1 MKRYGNYTRKESTR
15 SSRLIIIAA
24 EGECTE
30 KIYFEALRS
39 SVQNSRVHIKILDRS
54 AEDRH
59 NSSPEFVLNQL
70 VQYENENQI
79 ADDDELWLV
88 IDKDRWTIKAIKTV
102 AQRCVQ
108 DSALHLALS
117 NPCFELWLL
126 LHRVDVEAETQEE
139 KEKLL
144 RNAKEGRSD
153 TYLKRKM
160 REQLGSYSESNYAA
174 GALVCNV
181 NDAITRAES
190 LDVHKGDRWPKGLG
204 TRVYKLAQSILKPF
218 E

>member
-1 MKRYGNYTRKESTR
+1 MKRYGNYTRQEGIR

-126 LHRVDVEAETQEE
+126 LHCVDVETEAQEE

-160 REQLGSYSESNYAA
+160 REQLGSYSESNYDAS
-174 GALVCNV
+174 ALVCNV
-181 NDAITRAES
+181 NDAITRAEAI
-190 LDVHKGDRWPKGLG
+190 DVHKRARWPQGLG
-204 TRVYKLAQSILKPF
+204 TRVYKLAQSILKPS

>member
-1 MKRYGNYTRKESTR
+1 MKQYGNYTRKKGTR

-39 SVQNSRVHIKILDRS
+39 RVQNSRVHIKILERS
-54 AEDRH
+54 EEDRH
-59 NSSPEFVLNQL
+59 HSSPESVLNQL
-70 VQYENENQI
+70 VKYKKENQI
-79 ADDDELWLV
+79 AVDDELWLV
-88 IDKDRWTIKAIKTV
+88 IDKDHWTVKALKMV

-108 DSALHLALS
+108 RSKLHLALS

-126 LHRVDVEAETQEE
+126 LHRVDVETETQEE

-153 TYLKRKM
+153 TYLKRKV
-160 REQLGSYSESNYAA
+160 REQLGNYSESNYDAD
-174 GALVCNV
+174 ALVCNV

-190 LDVHKGDRWPKGLG
+190 LDVHKRARWPQGLG
-204 TRVYKLAQSILKPF
+204 TRVYKLAQSILKPS